1 MGKKAVEHTALLVL
15 SLLSTEDMYGYQMI
29 SRLEQK
35 FDSTFS
41 MQEGTLYP
49 VLRKLEN
56 QGAVRSYEKQAP
68 SGRIRKYYHLTAS
81 GKLLLRQEARQW
93 EAYQQGVSSVVKL
106 AVLD

>member
-56 QGAVRSYEKQAP
+56 QGSCP
-68 SGRIRKYYHLTAS
+68 
-81 GKLLLRQEARQW
+81 LL
-93 EAYQQGVSSVVKL
+93 
-106 AVLD
+106 

>member
-1 MGKKAVEHTALLVL
+1 MGKKTVEHTALLVL
-15 SLLSTEDMYGYQMI
+15 SLLSAEDLYGYQMI

-56 QGAVRSYEKQAP
+56 QGAIRSYEQQAP
-68 SGRIRKYYHLTAS
+68 SGRMRKYYHLTAA
-81 GKLLLRQEARQW
+81 GKTLLRQEAAQW
-93 EAYQQGVSSVVKL
+93 KSYQQGVNSVVQL